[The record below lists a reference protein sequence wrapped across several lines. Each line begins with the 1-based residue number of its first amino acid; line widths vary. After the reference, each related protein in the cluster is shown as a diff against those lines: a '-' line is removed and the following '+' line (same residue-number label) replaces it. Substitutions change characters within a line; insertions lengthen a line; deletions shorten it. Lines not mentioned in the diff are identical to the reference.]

1 MKKLILLLLAAV
13 LVCSVLVLY
22 GCTQTAKDNE
32 ESSDDS
38 SLQSAL
44 DESNAQTGA
53 ESESETEAEGVQYL
67 LSEFPD
73 YSEYVTLGQYKGIE
87 VAAVGDTAVTDE
99 QLKAEIQALLE
110 DNATVKE
117 VADRPVQSGDT
128 VNIDYTGYVDG
139 VAFEG
144 GADTNFDLTIGSGK
158 FIPGFEDAIIGHE
171 AGTTFTIDVTFP
183 EIYNEALAGKAAQ
196 FEIVL
201 HSISETILPEYTDSL
216 IQSVSEYNTT
226 AEFEEA
232 LKELLLKE
240 NEEKKLTQIINS
252 AFSKVIENT
261 TVNGYPE
268 EKLSELEAELL
279 SSYQEYATYYGYED
293 LESYLTEMYGMTLE
307 AFNEQATL
315 YAQSSLAEEMIVFS
329 IAAAEKIEITASEYQ
344 EGAMEYAEL
353 YGYTTVSELEEY
365 YGTDLIRE
373 SLLWDKV
380 LEFVAA
386 NAVEV
391 EG

>member
-22 GCTQTAKDNE
+22 GCTQTAKDNDNGSE
-32 ESSDDS
+32 DN

-44 DESNAQTGA
+44 DESNAQTTDG
-53 ESESETEAEGVQYL
+53 TEGTEEVEGTQFL

-99 QLKAEIQALLE
+99 QLQAEIQALLE

-117 VADRPVQSGDT
+117 VTGRPVQSGDT

-139 VAFEG
+139 VAFDG
-144 GADTNFDLTIGSGK
+144 GADTNFDLTIGSGA

-216 IQSVSEYNTT
+216 IQSVSDYNTT
-226 AEFEEA
+226 AEFEEE
-232 LKELLLKE
+232 LKKLLLEE
-240 NEEKKLTQIINS
+240 NEERKLTQIINS
-252 AFSKVIENT
+252 SFTKVLENAT
-261 TVNGYPE
+261 INGYPE
-268 EKLSELEAELL
+268 DKLSELEEELV
-279 SSYQEYATYYGYED
+279 SSYEEYATYYGYDD
-293 LESYLTEMYGMTLE
+293 LESYLTEMYGMTLD

-315 YAQSSLAEEMIVFS
+315 YAQSSLAEEMVVFV
-329 IAAAEKIEITASEYQ
+329 IATAENIEITASEYQ
-344 EGAMEYAEL
+344 EGAKEYAEL
-353 YGYTTVSELEEY
+353 YGYTTVSELEAY